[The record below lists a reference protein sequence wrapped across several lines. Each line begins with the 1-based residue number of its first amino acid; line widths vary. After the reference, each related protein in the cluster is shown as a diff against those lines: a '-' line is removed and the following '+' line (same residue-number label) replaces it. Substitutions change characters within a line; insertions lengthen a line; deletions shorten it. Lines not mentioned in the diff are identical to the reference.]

1 MAIESVESNQHNPEE
16 IGLDEIKKRTISGV
30 AALTFRTFVLQIV
43 GLVAFGIYSSLFAPG
58 ELGTYALV
66 SSVRNFLSYFS
77 DIGLAG
83 ALIQKKETP
92 TTRDLNTTFLVQQSL
107 VIPLVILL
115 FLATGFI
122 QSIYHLSGE
131 AVWLLWALGI
141 SFFLSSL
148 RTIPTIL
155 MERNLQFGKLIIPQI
170 ADNLVFNIL
179 VVYLASNGFSIS
191 SFTWAVLAQSIVGLV
206 ITYVLKPWV
215 PSFAFS
221 RESLKTLLKFGVPYQ
236 ANTLLAVIKDDGLT
250 LVLASILGVGNI
262 GLLSWAQKWG
272 LAPLRFFMDQ
282 VIKVT
287 FPAFSR
293 LQDDKKELENAI
305 TRSIFFICF
314 LVFPAII
321 GLVVLSPL
329 LVEIVPRY
337 GQWKPALFALSM
349 FGFNAGW
356 AAVSTPLTNVLN
368 AIGKIKVTF
377 RLMIMWTVLT
387 WIFVPGLSYLYGVS
401 GAAIGYALVGA
412 SSIIAI
418 MIVHKI
424 VAFNINSSVVKPLIG
439 ALGMGAVLFIVRNLM
454 QPSINWVIILII
466 FGTLVYILV
475 VLILVGQTLLS
486 DGRKVIYAALGKK

>member
-1 MAIESVESNQHNPEE
+1 MALESVETNQHNPEE
-16 IGLDEIKKRTISGV
+16 IGLAEIKKRTISGV

-43 GLVAFGIYSSLFAPG
+43 GLASYGIYSALFVPG
-58 ELGTYALV
+58 DLGTYALV

-92 TTRDLNTTFLVQQSL
+92 TTQDLNTTFIVQQSL
-107 VIPLVILL
+107 VVPLVLIL
-115 FLATGFI
+115 FFSTGFI
-122 QSIYHLSGE
+122 QSIYHLSTD
-131 AVWLLWALGI
+131 AIWLLWALGV

-179 VVYLASNGFSIS
+179 VVYLASNGFGIS
-191 SFTWAVLAQSIVGLV
+191 SFTWAVLAQSVAGLV
-206 ITYVLKPWV
+206 ITYLLKPWV
-215 PSFAFS
+215 PSFSFS
-221 RESLKTLLKFGVPYQ
+221 RESLKGLLKFGVPYQ
-236 ANTLLAVIKDDGLT
+236 ANTLIAVIKDDGLT
-250 LVLASILGVGNI
+250 LVLAGILGVANI

-293 LQDDKKELENAI
+293 LQDNKQELENAI

-314 LVFPAII
+314 LVFPAIV
-321 GLVVLSPL
+321 GLIVLSPL
-329 LVEIVPRY
+329 LIEIVPRY
-337 GQWKPALFALSM
+337 SQWKPALFALSM

-368 AIGKIKVTF
+368 AIGKIKITF

-387 WIFVPGLSYLYGVS
+387 WILVPGLSYLYGLN

-418 MIVHKI
+418 AVVYKI
-424 VAFNINSSVVKPLIG
+424 VSFNITSSVIKPLIG
-439 ALGMGAVLFIVRNLM
+439 AVGMGIVLFLVRNLM
-454 QPSINWVIILII
+454 PPSVNW
-466 FGTLVYILV
+466 
-475 VLILVGQTLLS
+475 VLILVVFGLLVYTLSIILLVGQTIIS